1 MIKTITQKY
10 RQMNIG
16 VRAGLW
22 FTFCN
27 LIQKGISFLV
37 LPIFTRIM
45 PQVDYGIYSTYI
57 SWYNFLSIFTALG
70 LSFYVFSK
78 GMVKYESDRDEFVVS
93 IQSLSTTATL
103 LVFAVYIIF
112 MKPANSLMGLTTTMM
127 LCMFIHMLFEPSIEY
142 WTARKRFEYDYKKA
156 VGLSL
161 GIAFLNPALGII
173 MVLSSSNTVIAR
185 IISTT
190 TTITLFGAC
199 LYVSILRKGKKGFST
214 KYWKYALRFNIP
226 LIPHF
231 LASTALSQADR
242 VMITNLVG
250 PENTALYSV
259 AYSLGM
265 VTILFSNAIQQA
277 ILPWQYTKIKNND
290 YNRLP
295 QVANITMLIIVGI
308 NIAFIAFAPELISI
322 VAPESYMKAIW
333 AMPPVCGSVFF
344 MYLFNIFANIEYYFE
359 ESKFVAVAS
368 IAAAL
373 ANIGL
378 NRLFIPLFGYSA
390 AGYTTLVCYI
400 LLAISHYICMKV
412 ICKKHNS
419 NHKDVYDSKFVLLM
433 SVVMVVSVV
442 LLVFAYDSLIIRYTI
457 VAIICALGFVF
468 RDKLFDVLRMI
479 RTKERDN

>member
-1 MIKTITQKY
+1 MIKKVVQKY

-45 PQVDYGIYSTYI
+45 PQADYGIYSTYI
-57 SWYNFLSIFTALG
+57 SWFNFLSIFTALG

-78 GMVKYESDRDEFVVS
+78 GMVKYENDRDEFVVS

-103 LVFAVYIIF
+103 FVFVVYIILR
-112 MKPANSLMGLTTTMM
+112 KPANSIMGLTTTMM

-142 WTARKRFEYDYKKA
+142 WTARKRFEYDYKNA

-190 TTITLFGAC
+190 ITITLFGAC

-214 KYWKYALRFNIP
+214 KYWRYALKFNIP

-250 PENTALYSV
+250 PEETALYSV
-259 AYSLGM
+259 AYALGM

-290 YNRLP
+290 YNKLP
-295 QVANITMLIIVGI
+295 QVANVTMLIIIGI
-308 NIAFIAFAPELISI
+308 NIVFIAFAPELVSI
-322 VAPESYMKAIW
+322 VAPDSYMKAIW

-378 NRLFIPLFGYSA
+378 NRLFIPLLGYAA

-412 ICKKHNS
+412 ICEKHNL
-419 NHKDVYDSKFVLLM
+419 NHKDIYDSKFILLM
-433 SVVMVVSVV
+433 SLVMVVSVG
-442 LLVFAYDSLIIRYTI
+442 LLVFAYDNMIIRYAI
-457 VAIICALGFVF
+457 VAIIFTLLFAF
-468 RDKLFDVLRMI
+468 RDKLFSVLRI
-479 RTKERDN
+479 IKSKERNA